1 MMHVSSTKSRDEI
14 IPFCCIAGLMG
25 ASTSIW
31 DFRTSTLKMIK
42 YKYRLSSN
50 ILLYIT
56 TSTFDMYLDTI
67 TKYQVHFRNYRYVIN
82 ICTTK

>member
-14 IPFCCIAGLMG
+14 IPFWCIAGLKG

-31 DFRTSTLKMIK
+31 DFRTSTLTMIK
-42 YKYRLSSN
+42 CKYMLSSN
-50 ILLYIT
+50 IRLYI
-56 TSTFDMYLDTI
+56 TSTFDMYFDTI
-67 TKYQVHFRNYRYVIN
+67 TKYQVHFRNDQYVIN

>member
-1 MMHVSSTKSRDEI
+1 MHVSSTKSRDKI
-14 IPFCCIAGLMG
+14 IPFWCIAGLMG

-56 TSTFDMYLDTI
+56 STFDMYLDAI
-67 TKYQVHFRNYRYVIN
+67 TKYQVHFRNYRNVIN
-82 ICTTK
+82 ICTKK